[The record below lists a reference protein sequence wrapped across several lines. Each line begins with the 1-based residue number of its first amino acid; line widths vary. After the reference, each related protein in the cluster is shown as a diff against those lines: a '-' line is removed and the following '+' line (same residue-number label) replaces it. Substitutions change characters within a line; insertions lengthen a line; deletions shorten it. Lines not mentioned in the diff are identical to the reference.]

1 MCNCDALLKYHKIFV
16 IDHHIS
22 CSATMRVVEHS
33 LEGILVFK
41 KYVKNNV
48 VVDKIEEN
56 GHAVKAH
63 KVEEGSPPNLPRAG
77 TLFKS
82 MSYSSKKEGEST
94 VPPLVPDWKR
104 KVS

>member
-1 MCNCDALLKYHKIFV
+1 
-16 IDHHIS
+16 
-22 CSATMRVVEHS
+22 MREVEHS

-82 MSYSSKKEGEST
+82 TSYSSKKEGESMQEWSRSYSMEKEILMSARY
-94 VPPLVPDWKR
+94 PR
-104 KVS
+104 